1 MYKTI
6 FLKILFVG
14 CVLFA
19 VSLSFSED
27 SHTSFTPLETNFL
40 TGFTASVD
48 KTEVKIGQPITYTL
62 KAVYPLD
69 SSPEFPEFSNKIG
82 DFEIK
87 SYNRKDSRLKTANF
101 MESELKYKLSGYD
114 IGAYIIPPAKLE
126 LILADGIKKDYLSE
140 KIFIEVKSVLGE
152 NPEDIKDIKTA
163 LKIPG
168 FLGSYIIIVVCL
180 LFILCLAY
188 LYYRNS
194 KGLLKIGKMPSVS
207 PHEKALNALND
218 LKESDLV
225 NRGLMKT
232 FYFRLSA
239 IMRYYI
245 EERFGLRAPERTTEE
260 FLAEISNSDVFN
272 TVQRNYLKSFLKA
285 SDIVKFAKHEPQ
297 IQEASSSFDKTVDF
311 VNETKKDFEEEKKL
325 DTKA

>member
-6 FLKILFVG
+6 FFKILFVG
-14 CVLFA
+14 YLLFA
-19 VSLSFSED
+19 ASLSLCED
-27 SHTSFTPLETNFL
+27 IHTS
-40 TGFTASVD
+40 FTASVD

-69 SSPEFPEFSNKIG
+69 SNPGFPEFSNQIG

-87 SYNRKDSRLKTANF
+87 SCDRKDARMKTADF
-101 MESELKYKLSGYD
+101 MESAFKYKLSGYD
-114 IGAYIIPPAKLE
+114 IGSYIIPPAKLG
-126 LILADGIKKDYLSE
+126 LILADGSKKDYLSGQ
-140 KIFIEVKSVLGE
+140 IFIEVKSALGE

-168 FLGSYIIIVVCL
+168 FSGSYMIIAVCL

-188 LYYRNS
+188 LYYRSS
-194 KGLLKIGKMPSVS
+194 KGLLKIGKMPSIF

-260 FLAEISNSDVFN
+260 FLAEISNADVFN
-272 TVQRNYLKSFLKA
+272 TGQRNYLKSFLKA

-297 IQEASSSFDKTVDF
+297 LQEAISSFEKTVDF
-311 VNETKKDFEEEKKL
+311 VNETKEDFEEKEPQI
-325 DTKA
+325 